1 MASYHQKGPMR
12 GCALRP
18 RELPLPVL
26 RAVCSSGG
34 ALGDCE
40 HHQDVPQGDGAR
52 NPLLLTEQRHPH
64 ETPKQPACH
73 QNATACTEGRRARQS
88 RPCLLLQ
95 HRPSPPASHPSH
107 LYLQRG
113 EPAGNTASPAPAEA
127 EHELPSSFRRP
138 PAGARPLRGRAAS
151 APAPAPISAPASAR
165 RRLAPVPP
173 LPPGS
178 PPAPP
183 VRDEAPGQAA
193 KGSGEP
199 GGAGREAA
207 GHRAPRAGS
216 VREPGLRKREANKQG
231 GKKINPRAKQDKSRQ
246 LRVLLRAEHPPA
258 RS

>member
-12 GCALRP
+12 GCALSP

-165 RRLAPVPP
+165 RRLAPRPP
-173 LPPGS
+173 APSRVTPGS
-178 PPAPP
+178 PG
-183 VRDEAPGQAA
+183 PGR
-193 KGSGEP
+193 GSRAGGEGL
-199 GGAGREAA
+199 GGAGGGREGGSGAQGAPSGLCQGA
-207 GHRAPRAGS
+207 GIKKTRG
-216 VREPGLRKREANKQG
+216 KQTG
-231 GKKINPRAKQDKSRQ
+231 GKENKSQ
-246 LRVLLRAEHPPA
+246 SEAG
-258 RS
+258 

>member
-1 MASYHQKGPMR
+1 MSRRATGHAIPCSLQSSDTRTKHRNSRRATKTQPHARRAGGHGRAGPASSFSIAPRRPQATPATCTSSVGSRPGTR
-12 GCALRP
+12 PRRLQRRPNTSCLPVSVALRQ
-18 RELPLPVL
+18 VL
-26 RAVCSSGG
+26 ALSGAGQPQPQPQLQSQPQPQPG
-34 ALGDCE
+34 A
-40 HHQDVPQGDGAR
+40 
-52 NPLLLTEQRHPH
+52 
-64 ETPKQPACH
+64 
-73 QNATACTEGRRARQS
+73 
-88 RPCLLLQ
+88 
-95 HRPSPPASHPSH
+95 
-107 LYLQRG
+107 
-113 EPAGNTASPAPAEA
+113 ASP
-127 EHELPSSFRRP
+127 
-138 PAGARPLRGRAAS
+138 
-151 APAPAPISAPASAR
+151 
-165 RRLAPVPP
+165 PVPP

-193 KGSGEP
+193 KGPGEP

>member
-12 GCALRP
+12 GCALSP

-151 APAPAPISAPASAR
+151 APAPISAPASAR

-193 KGSGEP
+193 KGSGEAGGGREGGSGAHGAP
-199 GGAGREAA
+199 SGLCQGAGIKKTR
-207 GHRAPRAGS
+207 G
-216 VREPGLRKREANKQG
+216 KQTG
-231 GKKINPRAKQDKSRQ
+231 GKENKSQ
-246 LRVLLRAEHPPA
+246 SEAG
-258 RS
+258 